1 MDIQAT
7 IDVDM
12 DIETERNDA
21 MIKATNMLVTSLTR
35 NGDIPKNTEDKCMCH
50 VFGIYYVQSKSLLS
64 IQKNNSF
71 LDQICTK

>member
-35 NGDIPKNTEDKCMCH
+35 NGDIPKNTEDKCMWH
-50 VFGIYYVQSKSLLS
+50 VFGIY
-64 IQKNNSF
+64 I
-71 LDQICTK
+71 II